1 MMAPNGRLAGLISI
15 VTGASQGIAE
25 GIAKTF
31 AREGAA
37 VAIASTNLPEAQRVG
52 KEIETAGGSVLVV
65 KTDVTRADQVTTLVQ
80 AVLERWGTIDILV
93 NGVGGFHGM
102 APITEITEEQW
113 DAVIN
118 LNLKSAFLC
127 AKAVAPVMME
137 KKSGRII
144 NIASQSGIGPNPHAP
159 SYLPYGAA
167 KAGMIGFSKH
177 LAKQLG
183 QYSITVNTVSPGTT
197 VTPRVLK
204 VRDKESLTKIAA
216 LNPLNRLL
224 EPEDTAEA
232 VLFLATREAR
242 SITGINMS
250 VNAGT
255 LIS

>member
-1 MMAPNGRLAGLISI
+1 MTRAGRLAGLTAI

-25 GIAKTF
+25 AIAKSF

-52 KEIETAGGSVLVV
+52 SEIEAAGGSALVLH
-65 KTDVTRADQVTTLVQ
+65 TDVTRADQVDAMVK
-80 AVLERWGTIDILV
+80 AVLARWGTVDILV

-102 APITEITEEQW
+102 QPITEITEEQW
-113 DAVIN
+113 DHVIN

-127 AKAVAPVMME
+127 AKAVTPVMME
-137 KKSGRII
+137 KKKGRII

-159 SYLPYGAA
+159 SFLPYGAA
-167 KAGMIGFSKH
+167 KAGLIGFSKH

-183 QYSITVNTVSPGTT
+183 EYGITVNAVSPGTT

-204 VRDKESLTKIAA
+204 VRDAESLKKIAA
-216 LNPLNRLL
+216 LNPLGRLL
-224 EPEDTAEA
+224 QPEDTAAA
-232 VLFLATREAR
+232 VLFLATDEAR

-255 LIS
+255 LIT

>member
-1 MMAPNGRLAGLISI
+1 MGGRLTGLTAI

-25 GIAKTF
+25 AIAKSF

-37 VAIASTNLPEAQRVG
+37 VAIASTNLTESLRVA
-52 KEIETAGGSVLVV
+52 KEIDAAGGSTLVMQ
-65 KTDVTRADQVTTLVQ
+65 TDVTRADQVAALVK
-80 AVLERWGTIDILV
+80 AVLDRWGTVDILV

-102 APITEITEEQW
+102 EPITEITEDEW
-113 DAVIN
+113 DHVIN
-118 LNLKSAFLC
+118 LNMKSAFLC
-127 AKAVAPVMME
+127 AKAVAPIMME
-137 KKSGRII
+137 NKKGRII
-144 NIASQSGIGPNPHAP
+144 NIASQGGIGPNPHAP

-167 KAGMIGFSKH
+167 KAGVIGFSKH

-183 QYSITVNTVSPGTT
+183 PYGITVNAVSPGTT

-204 VRDKESLTKIAA
+204 VRDVESLKKIAA

-224 EPEDTAEA
+224 QPEDTAEA
-232 VLFLATREAR
+232 VLFLATAEAG